1 MAHNRFMPN
10 IAALLK
16 SEISRVARKE
26 VRAETQSLK
35 KAVGTYRSDIAEL
48 KRRIQALEQE
58 LRRASK
64 AAQKAVPTV
73 DADEEQGPALRFS
86 AKGFASQRKRL
97 GLSAADC
104 AKLVGASGLSIY
116 KWESGQSRP
125 RDKFLPAIAAFRT
138 LGKKEAAARLEAL
151 G

>member
-1 MAHNRFMPN
+1 MPN

-16 SEISRVARKE
+16 NEIARVARKE

-35 KAVGTYRSDIAEL
+35 KAVGTYRTEIAEL
-48 KRRIQALEQE
+48 KKRTQALEQE
-58 LRRASK
+58 LRRVNR
-64 AAQKAVPTV
+64 AAQKAGPR
-73 DADEEQGPALRFS
+73 ADVAEEQGPALRFS

-104 AKLVGASGLSIY
+104 GLLVGASGLSVY
-116 KWESGQSRP
+116 KWESGQSHP
-125 RDKFLPAIAAFRT
+125 RAKFIPAIAAFRS

-151 G
+151 R

>member
-1 MAHNRFMPN
+1 MPN
-10 IAALLK
+10 IAAILK

-35 KAVGTYRSDIAEL
+35 KAVGLYRSEIAGL
-48 KRRIQALEQE
+48 KKRTQALEQE
-58 LRRASK
+58 LRRIAK
-64 AAQKAVPTV
+64 AAQKAAPAV
-73 DADEEQGPALRFS
+73 DVAEEHGPALRFS

-104 AKLVGASGLSIY
+104 GLLVGASGLSIY

-125 RDKFLPAIAAFRT
+125 RAKFLPAIAAFRT
-138 LGKKEAAARLEAL
+138 LGKKEAAARLETL
-151 G
+151 R